1 MRLPVDRA
9 LKLQPELSAPT
20 LATVTS
26 AFAPGHLSRR
36 QVLGAGVGLS
46 AAALTLTACSG
57 NSTGTASA
65 SATTSP
71 AVPATLDNAQEAAD
85 AVIALAKW
93 GAASGSFGIASVLV
107 ENSTG
112 RVLGQQVNS
121 VDGVL
126 SSSTSVDAGQVFPL
140 DPTAHGERKMTY
152 WYFENREKLS
162 LPEPSALTIIT
173 SLDPCAMCTGTVLE
187 AGFNVGVFAI
197 DTFAGINYNSS
208 GTFLDLPEPLRS
220 QALARFGYYA
230 ATGGRAFQGSK
241 TVAFANDTVSQSSL
255 DECHSVYEDSAS
267 SPRNARKSSNTPP
280 SQLTNPATG
289 TVAAPVRAAY
299 QQAFPQAFQIRI
311 KNFRQPTAQIQ
322 QLLANLVDSTPG
334 ASNAVAFIDP
344 FGNVVCAAAD
354 SYQTNPVAACL
365 QNVLQTYERTRFALM
380 DDPKTAQVANK
391 TLTSPVNGTFV
402 FLYAPSMRVAT
413 NYANVGAYGSTFGS
427 PAPIPN
433 PSPFQYFLPPR
444 KGTVAEMHEA
454 ISQMAP
460 LYSQHAQINPERVSS
475 S

>member
-1 MRLPVDRA
+1 MRLPTERA
-9 LKLQPELSAPT
+9 LKLQPELSEPR
-20 LATVTS
+20 LATVNPVEV
-26 AFAPGHLSRR
+26 PGRISRR
-36 QVLGAGVGLS
+36 HLLGAGVGLS

-57 NSTGTASA
+57 NSTGEASA

-71 AVPATLDNAQEAAD
+71 VMPATIDNAQEAAD

-126 SSSTSVDAGQVFPL
+126 SANTSVDAGKVFPL

-197 DTFAGINYNSS
+197 DTFAGINYNST
-208 GTFLDLPEPLRS
+208 GQFLDLPEPLRS

-230 ATGGRAFQGSK
+230 ATGGRSFQGSK
-241 TVAFANDTVSQSSL
+241 TVAFAHDAVSQSSL

-267 SPRNARKSSNTPP
+267 NPRSARQASSTPP
-280 SQLTNPATG
+280 SELTNPANG
-289 TVAAPVRAAY
+289 SSAAPVRAAY
-299 QQAFPQAFQIRI
+299 QQSFSQAFDTKI

-322 QLLANLVDSTPG
+322 QLLSDLVDSTPG

-354 SYQTNPVAACL
+354 SYQEIPVATCL
-365 QNVLQTYERTRFALM
+365 QNVLQTYEQTRFALM
-380 DDPKTAQVANK
+380 DDPKTAEVASK
-391 TLTSPVNGTFV
+391 TLTSPVNGTFA

-444 KGTVAEMHEA
+444 KGTVAEMHTA

-460 LYSQHAQINPERVSS
+460 LYSQHAQINPQKVSS